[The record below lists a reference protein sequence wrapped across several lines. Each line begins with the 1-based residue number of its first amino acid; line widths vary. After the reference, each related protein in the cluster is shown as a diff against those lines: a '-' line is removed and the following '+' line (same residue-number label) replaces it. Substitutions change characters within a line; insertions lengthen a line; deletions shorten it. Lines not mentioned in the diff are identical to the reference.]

1 MWSLPATGGLDSHP
15 PLALTCFVLFSP
27 PLQFPLPPPSL
38 PPLRS
43 LYAVLTAS
51 SSLHLAHH
59 CTLLLHTA
67 LSSPRLPPQTEH
79 DFHLEK
85 QRLVVAAKLS
95 MAEEFA
101 NKEKKL
107 DVEKRIRESGAAQ
120 ENAFRE
126 MNKREE
132 VMQLLKGDTL
142 AAIMAA
148 ATGDKAKYTE
158 LLEQLVLEA
167 MLKMEEADLIVR
179 CRVEDIDLVK
189 SVCPAAL
196 AKFKEQAVAALED
209 RAMNAKNLKRAM
221 DKIAAATLTV
231 NDNPAKHLAAST
243 AKAGSGTI
251 TCAGGIILEGFR
263 GRIVCDNTLDTYV
276 YSIDGPWQ
284 ERFVCVCVC
293 WAGCGVRGVCWVRRR
308 SCVGRSV
315 QGSAHSLWQARYN
328 AARQCSVEG
337 GGVGVEQKLWKRKG
351 WRVVRNT
358 SVKFRIDGG
367 QWVTNGGRR
376 GRFKKVLPI
385 Q

>member
-1 MWSLPATGGLDSHP
+1 M
-15 PLALTCFVLFSP
+15 
-27 PLQFPLPPPSL
+27 
-38 PPLRS
+38 
-43 LYAVLTAS
+43 
-51 SSLHLAHH
+51 
-59 CTLLLHTA
+59 
-67 LSSPRLPPQTEH
+67 PPQTEH

-179 CRVEDIDLVK
+179 CRVEDIELVK

-284 ERFVCVCVC
+284 ERFVCVRVC

-351 WRVVRNT
+351 WRVVRN
-358 SVKFRIDGG
+358 SMDVG
-367 QWVTNGGRR
+367 QG
-376 GRFKKVLPI
+376 
-385 Q
+385 